1 MTKVLIPAL
10 LLALTAT
17 APPARVAGAQ
27 TPGYDRSTPLPPRA
41 PIARADEIR
50 MARAAAPVAVSD
62 HATIWVAGAR
72 GYEIAVQGTNG
83 WGCFV
88 QRNSAGT
95 GTFPRCDDAERVAAL
110 YPVYH
115 LLEAYRAQRRSAND
129 YDRDVAAGYASGKY
143 RAPATGAMSYMLA
156 EGVIPPHFMVS
167 VPHCTVEKLGLA
179 TPEQMADTTLKVV
192 FRGLD
197 TPDCDLVVFT
207 PPESRRHHGVVVGR
221 PR

>member
-1 MTKVLIPAL
+1 MSRAQLVTL
-10 LLALTAT
+10 LLTAAALGSPEALAAQAPAYDRAT
-17 APPARVAGAQ
+17 PLPARV
-27 TPGYDRSTPLPPRA
+27 

-50 MARAAAPVAVSD
+50 MARAAAPAAVSD
-62 HATIWVAGAR
+62 HATIWVGGAR

-95 GTFPRCDDAERVAAL
+95 GTFPRCDDAERVASL

-115 LLEAYRAQRRSAND
+115 LLEAYRAQGRSANA
-129 YDRDVAAGYASGKY
+129 YDRDVAAGYASGNY
-143 RAPATGAMSYMLA
+143 RAPVTGAMSYMLA